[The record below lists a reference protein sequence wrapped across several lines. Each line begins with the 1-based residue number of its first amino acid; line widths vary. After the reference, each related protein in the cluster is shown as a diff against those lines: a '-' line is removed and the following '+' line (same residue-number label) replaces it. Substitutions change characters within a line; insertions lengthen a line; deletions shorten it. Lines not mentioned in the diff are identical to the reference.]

1 MMPSAF
7 FVLGTISLLLSES
20 QAWTTRPAQ
29 TSIRLFSRLHLSRPS
44 SESCSKQTNVDNERR
59 SKRFDSFSRRDLFAA
74 TAGAAASIALG
85 PSTAAF
91 APAPSIVTTAATC
104 DTTVSVWQRGDRIV
118 YILGTAHISEISSDL
133 AGQLVKDVHPS
144 AVFVELDLKRV
155 SGVTVSPGTPV
166 TSRLPISTDVTELP
180 ATGEGASTKQSK
192 IIVSVPALPD
202 SVASRP
208 TESTGIASLAATT
221 KQDDELASASPVLTE
236 SPRRGLGQRMLGFG
250 AAAVGKAIQGMYK
263 NLNDSGFKPGEEFVV
278 AVREGQRIGADIVLG
293 DQDVEVTLRRMTQA
307 LAQTDLN
314 KLLDPD
320 SELERG
326 MRELMGDSDPSLA
339 SSPDAFKSELSTYV
353 ENMKTRDSVRKIMTQ
368 LQKVAPAL
376 VQVMLTERDA
386 YMAAGLD
393 TLNQFEVITA
403 VMGIAHM
410 DGVERNL
417 QSQGWKQMRPSC
429 PRV

>member
-1 MMPSAF
+1 
-7 FVLGTISLLLSES
+7 
-20 QAWTTRPAQ
+20 
-29 TSIRLFSRLHLSRPS
+29 
-44 SESCSKQTNVDNERR
+44 
-59 SKRFDSFSRRDLFAA
+59 
-74 TAGAAASIALG
+74 
-85 PSTAAF
+85 
-91 APAPSIVTTAATC
+91 
-104 DTTVSVWQRGDRIV
+104 
-118 YILGTAHISEISSDL
+118 
-133 AGQLVKDVHPS
+133 
-144 AVFVELDLKRV
+144 
-155 SGVTVSPGTPV
+155 
-166 TSRLPISTDVTELP
+166 
-180 ATGEGASTKQSK
+180 
-192 IIVSVPALPD
+192 
-202 SVASRP
+202 
-208 TESTGIASLAATT
+208 
-221 KQDDELASASPVLTE
+221 
-236 SPRRGLGQRMLGFG
+236 MLGFG

-353 ENMKTRDSVRKIMTQ
+353 ENMKTRDSVRKIMAQ